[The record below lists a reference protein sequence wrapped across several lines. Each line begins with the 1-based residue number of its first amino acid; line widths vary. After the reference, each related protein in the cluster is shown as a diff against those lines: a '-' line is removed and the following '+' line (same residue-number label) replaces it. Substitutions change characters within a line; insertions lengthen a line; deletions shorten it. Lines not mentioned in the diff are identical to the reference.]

1 VLSANPEALRDYR
14 PFLSVLHAVLL
25 LFSSYFDYSLI
36 NLLVPFT
43 GPFEPFWI
51 GLGVVGVYLMLA
63 TSLTF
68 YLTQQIGYKAFRR
81 IRVLTYGA
89 FGAVLLHSI
98 VAGTDKL
105 AMAPVYIA
113 TGLVV
118 VFFTAY
124 RVLSLRASETR

>member
-1 VLSANPEALRDYR
+1 
-14 PFLSVLHAVLL
+14 
-25 LFSSYFDYSLI
+25 
-36 NLLVPFT
+36 
-43 GPFEPFWI
+43 
-51 GLGVVGVYLMLA
+51 MLA